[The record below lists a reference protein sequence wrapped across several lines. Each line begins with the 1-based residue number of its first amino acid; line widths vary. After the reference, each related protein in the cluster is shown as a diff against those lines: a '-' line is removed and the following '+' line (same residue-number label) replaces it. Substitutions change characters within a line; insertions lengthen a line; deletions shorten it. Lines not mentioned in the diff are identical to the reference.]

1 MKNMKEKYEDIKI
14 PNRLDQV
21 VNETIRNFER
31 EKNLNKNMMIM
42 KRLGI
47 GTTAAAMALTLGIN
61 TNQVFAEN
69 LESIPVVGGIVKV
82 INFQNYTVNDGNKN
96 ADINVPNIQGL
107 KNNDL
112 QLSMNNQFIE
122 DGKALYNKIIDSNG
136 KISIN
141 SNFKIITDNDKYLT
155 IKVETSQVEASG
167 CNTVKYYTI
176 DKEKQCVLTLEGLFE
191 GTNYVDVISS
201 NIKEQMREQMKNDKN
216 KLYFIDDENI
226 DNSDFEK
233 IDKNQNFYINNN
245 GEIVISFDE
254 YEVAPG
260 YMGVVEFT
268 IPNSVINSIK

>member
-1 MKNMKEKYEDIKI
+1 MKNMKEKYEDIRI

-31 EKNLNKNMMIM
+31 EKKLNKNMMIM

-155 IKVETSQVEASG
+155 IKVETSEVEASG
-167 CNTVKYYTI
+167 YNTVKYYT
-176 DKEKQCVLTLEGLFE
+176 
-191 GTNYVDVISS
+191 
-201 NIKEQMREQMKNDKN
+201 R
-216 KLYFIDDENI
+216 
-226 DNSDFEK
+226 
-233 IDKNQNFYINNN
+233 
-245 GEIVISFDE
+245 
-254 YEVAPG
+254 
-260 YMGVVEFT
+260 
-268 IPNSVINSIK
+268 